1 MEEQK
6 YYIKISP
13 EVIKN
18 KIAHVI
24 YTASTETVLEPDLT
38 CCDFTAFTPVQIVT
52 TGITDVL
59 LSMQQILSGGTDGI
73 SILTGLTY
81 STLGTP
87 PSSTFNIAFVGALDA
102 FKVVGSAGLVVKAK
116 NIPVIVYVVPDFRVT
131 VLAAPEILIILS
143 SSTVNPNVDGD
154 VIVVGNVLGV
164 IKSVVAVSCEF
175 KFNVPPNIS
184 IYLKA
189 FDGKVVA
196 LNVVVAAALFP
207 ANLIT
212 QLELCVTIPLV

>member
-18 KIAHVI
+18 KIAHVV

-73 SILTGLTY
+73 SILTGLT
-81 STLGTP
+81 
-87 PSSTFNIAFVGALDA
+87 
-102 FKVVGSAGLVVKAK
+102 
-116 NIPVIVYVVPDFRVT
+116 IPI
-131 VLAAPEILIILS
+131 
-143 SSTVNPNVDGD
+143 
-154 VIVVGNVLGV
+154 
-164 IKSVVAVSCEF
+164 
-175 KFNVPPNIS
+175 
-184 IYLKA
+184 
-189 FDGKVVA
+189 
-196 LNVVVAAALFP
+196 
-207 ANLIT
+207 LIT
-212 QLELCVTIPLV
+212 QTIDDIGYYSTFDGAIIQKDVVTNFVYSAITGANSNVYYVYNTSDTLLKSFLGFTKFFIDWGDSTPVAEITNINMVSHSYPIADSQYVIPY